1 MKNLD
6 SKRRILI
13 YIIIGISIILLIN
26 IIKFDGTVGVENFN
40 ELAIYSLNENDV
52 ITTSFI
58 MDADEFDNLGMKVA
72 TYCSSNIKGT
82 IHVILKD
89 ETSNNLILDS
99 NINTKDF
106 IDNSLYKF
114 DIKKQKNIKNHEFL
128 LTMEVLEL
136 DSDEKI
142 GIYGPSTLNSS
153 TFINSQQTNH
163 SIGLIYNYRKAD
175 NSLYI
180 YLLFYVLIII
190 LMEILNIKERGR
202 Y

>member
-1 MKNLD
+1 
-6 SKRRILI
+6 
-13 YIIIGISIILLIN
+13 
-26 IIKFDGTVGVENFN
+26 
-40 ELAIYSLNENDV
+40 
-52 ITTSFI
+52 
-58 MDADEFDNLGMKVA
+58 
-72 TYCSSNIKGT
+72 
-82 IHVILKD
+82 
-89 ETSNNLILDS
+89 
-99 NINTKDF
+99 
-106 IDNSLYKF
+106 
-114 DIKKQKNIKNHEFL
+114 
-128 LTMEVLEL
+128 MEVLEL